1 MVCNNH
7 NTKTNKKCTLGGMWV
22 ETAQTRLTVNWEAG
36 VQVSFGTTGNTNYSW
51 FGQIFETLKTKD
63 CLYIIANMFDK
74 V

>member
-1 MVCNNH
+1 
-7 NTKTNKKCTLGGMWV
+7 MWV
-22 ETAQTRLTVNWEAG
+22 ETAQTRLTVDWEAG

-63 CLYIIANMFDK
+63 CLYIIANMFNK